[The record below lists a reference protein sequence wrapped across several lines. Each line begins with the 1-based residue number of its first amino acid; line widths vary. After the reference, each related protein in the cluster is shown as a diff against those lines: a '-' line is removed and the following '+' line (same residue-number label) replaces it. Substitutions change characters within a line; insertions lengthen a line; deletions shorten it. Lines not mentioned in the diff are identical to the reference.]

1 MIPSRAVNMPATESI
16 HTQRDPWLVVEALCC
31 ARDDRILFE
40 ALGFTLTPG
49 GIVQLEGANGSGK
62 TTLLRAICGLAPIE
76 DGRVSWRGT
85 PREEVLDEFLAALTY
100 LGHIPGVKR
109 DLTPRE
115 NLAASRALTTMEPA
129 LPPDTAFY
137 RVGLG
142 GLGDTP
148 LRRLSAGQI
157 RRAALARLLV
167 VPTPLWLLD
176 EPLTALDTD
185 GKRMLE
191 RLIADHAAAGGMTVI
206 STHHALDLAATPV
219 QRIRLGN

>member
-1 MIPSRAVNMPATESI
+1 MNVPSTESSNP
-16 HTQRDPWLVVEALCC
+16 QRDPWLVVEALCC

-40 ALGFTLTPG
+40 AIGFTLAPG

-62 TTLLRAICGLAPIE
+62 TTLLRALCGLAPIE
-76 DGRVSWRGT
+76 CGHVLWRNT
-85 PREEVLDEFLAALTY
+85 PRDEVLDEFLAALTY
-100 LGHIPGVKR
+100 VGHIPAVKR

-115 NLAASRALTTMEPA
+115 NLAASQALTTMPPA
-129 LPPDTAFY
+129 MRTDTAFD
-137 RVGLG
+137 RVGLD
-142 GLGDTP
+142 GLADTP

-167 VPTPLWLLD
+167 APTPLWLLD
-176 EPLTALDTD
+176 EPLTALDAD

-206 STHHALDLAATPV
+206 STHHPLDLAATPV